1 MGEAEMNGM
10 IKKAWIGLMLGL
22 GLLAGINANAASL
35 TITSAGLIGGN
46 ALVFTST
53 PIGAESAAQTV
64 TLTADAAVGPV
75 VFHALGISNP
85 NFSMQ
90 DNNCADTLA
99 ISTSCTFT
107 VKFSPETAG
116 TRYAELTIRS
126 DAANATNGAHTIYL
140 QGTATK
146 ATQTVTFGPAPTILV
161 GGNGA
166 VTASASSGL
175 PVTFAPTGACT
186 VDVNTGTVTG
196 TSAASCTI
204 TATQAG
210 NANYTAASAQQTF
223 NINNLATQAI
233 TNLTVPTISVGGTGT
248 VTATGGASG
257 NAVTFTS
264 QTTPVCTL
272 SGTNNSTVT
281 GVSAGPCII
290 AANQA
295 GNGSY
300 SAATQVTA
308 NGTVNSKSSQS
319 ITFGTAPTVTV
330 GGTGSVS
337 ASASSGLTVSFSSTT
352 TGVCTISG
360 STVTGVSAGTCTI
373 AADQAGNGSYNP
385 AAQVPQSFTVAAA
398 PVEPPAGELC
408 TQYGLTTNNELTRVG
423 NTSKYK
429 TITTA
434 QGYSFAFTTGAEGEV
449 GQTSTNYSST
459 AQYITL
465 SKNKCDYAPA
475 LEPKCAKQ
483 GMPPLIYYKVGGT
496 SYFQCILE
504 PNTTYYVNVRNA
516 SRDAT
521 TKAFT
526 NLCSGTCNFMIF

>member
-1 MGEAEMNGM
+1 MNGM
-10 IKKAWIGLMLGL
+10 IKKAWLGLMLGL
-22 GLLAGINANAASL
+22 GLLAGINANAADLAISSL
-35 TITSAGLIGGN
+35 PTALTSGN
-46 ALVFTST
+46 ALVFT
-53 PIGAESAAQTV
+53 PDQAIGTESVVAQTV
-64 TLTADAAVGPV
+64 TLTAVGGTV
-75 VFHALGISNP
+75 NFDALGISSP

-90 DNNCADTLA
+90 DNNCAATLA

-116 TRYAELTIRS
+116 TRYAELIIRS
-126 DAANATNGAHTIYL
+126 DAANATNGAHTVYL

-146 ATQTVTFGPAPTILV
+146 ATQTVTFGPAPTTILV
-161 GGNGA
+161 GGTGA

-175 PVTFAPTGACT
+175 PVTFAHAGACT

-210 NANYTAASAQQTF
+210 NANYTAASALQTF
-223 NINNLATQAI
+223 NINSLATQTI

-248 VTATGGASG
+248 VTATGGGSG
-257 NAVTFTS
+257 NAVTFGS
-264 QTTPVCTL
+264 ATPGVCTV
-272 SGTNNSTVT
+272 SGSTVT
-281 GVSAGPCII
+281 GVSAGTCTI

-308 NGTVNSKSSQS
+308 DGTVNSKSSQS

-337 ASASSGLTVSFSSTT
+337 ASASSGLAVSFSTAT

-408 TQYGLTTNNELTRVG
+408 TQYGLTTNNELTRAG

-434 QGYSFAFTTGAEGEV
+434 QGYSFSFTTGAV
-449 GQTSTNYSST
+449 GTSGQASTNYSST

-465 SKNKCDYAPA
+465 SKSKCDYAPA
-475 LEPKCAKQ
+475 LETARCAIQ
-483 GMPPLIYYKVGGT
+483 GTPPLLYYRVGGT
-496 SYFQCILE
+496 SAWQCVLE
-504 PNTTYYVNVRNA
+504 PNTTYYFNVRNA
-516 SRDAT
+516 SRDPT

-526 NLCSGTCNFMIF
+526 NLCTGSCNFMAF